1 MEEPT
6 PERDMNWLQEE
17 YLKAASII
25 RNARAGAFGN
35 ADLTNLIHDLMLY
48 QARLLETMDAVS
60 KKL

>member
-1 MEEPT
+1 
-6 PERDMNWLQEE
+6 MNWLQEE